1 MTGDAVMLYTTHK
14 NGDFGH
20 GLWHWLYHIN
30 GAGIASGN
38 QTWLAGT
45 VSISFDDQRKNL
57 HLQGISQ
64 LRLITEEIF
73 DGI

>member
-1 MTGDAVMLYTTHK
+1 MVIWGMVHGIGFTT
-14 NGDFGH
+14 
-20 GLWHWLYHIN
+20 LM